1 MSISAS
7 AVLSAAQR
15 HAARLVA
22 IRRTIH
28 ANPELAYEEYE
39 TSALVKS
46 VLSELC
52 IEHRGAAG
60 TGVIADLR
68 GSSSG
73 GRTVA
78 LRADMDCLP
87 IQEETGLE
95 FASRNPGK
103 MHACGHDAHTAMALG
118 AAMILSEFRDLL
130 PGGIRFIFQPSEEKL
145 PGGAP
150 AMIEAGALDGVDAI
164 FGQHVM
170 PMSPAGQMHF
180 RAGMMMASTDELY
193 ITMRG
198 RSGHGAV
205 PHLAVDPIVASAELV
220 LALQKIV
227 SRTLDPFAP
236 GVVTIAHIEG
246 GSTTNI
252 IPESV
257 RMEGTMRAMDETW
270 RSQAHGKIE
279 EIVRGIA
286 LANGAT
292 YDLEIRHGYPALRND
307 EAATHVAENAAREL
321 LGSDAVLTADPL
333 MTAED
338 FAYYLQKIP
347 GSFWWIGAGTA
358 EEGCTAG
365 LHNCHFTINE
375 SILPIGSAMMAWAAL
390 RWLSVEQ

>member
-130 PGGIRFIFQPSEEKL
+130 PGGIRFIFQPSE
-145 PGGAP
+145 
-150 AMIEAGALDGVDAI
+150 
-164 FGQHVM
+164 
-170 PMSPAGQMHF
+170 
-180 RAGMMMASTDELY
+180 
-193 ITMRG
+193 
-198 RSGHGAV
+198 
-205 PHLAVDPIVASAELV
+205 
-220 LALQKIV
+220 
-227 SRTLDPFAP
+227 
-236 GVVTIAHIEG
+236 
-246 GSTTNI
+246 
-252 IPESV
+252 
-257 RMEGTMRAMDETW
+257 
-270 RSQAHGKIE
+270 
-279 EIVRGIA
+279 
-286 LANGAT
+286 
-292 YDLEIRHGYPALRND
+292 
-307 EAATHVAENAAREL
+307 
-321 LGSDAVLTADPL
+321 
-333 MTAED
+333 
-338 FAYYLQKIP
+338 
-347 GSFWWIGAGTA
+347 
-358 EEGCTAG
+358 
-365 LHNCHFTINE
+365 
-375 SILPIGSAMMAWAAL
+375 
-390 RWLSVEQ
+390 